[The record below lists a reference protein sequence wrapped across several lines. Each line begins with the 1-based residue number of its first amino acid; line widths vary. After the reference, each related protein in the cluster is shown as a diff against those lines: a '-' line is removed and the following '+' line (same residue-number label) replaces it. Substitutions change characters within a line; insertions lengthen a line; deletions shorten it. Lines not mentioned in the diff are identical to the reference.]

1 MERAVEGKRILTM
14 GEPMGLFIAQEEAA
28 LENVKHFS
36 TSVAGAEFNVAVG
49 LTRLGHTVGYLT
61 KVGNDPFGR
70 QIINCMNSNG
80 IDTALTRID
89 PKGRTGF
96 MLKSKTSKGDP
107 DIYYFRAGSAA
118 STIAPEDLKD
128 VDLTRWDA
136 VHLSGI
142 LPATSETALEATHF
156 MMDAARAA
164 GLPIFFDPNLRPQL
178 WPSQERMVREIN
190 RMAAKADYVL
200 PGENEGLTLCGSKDP
215 KVIGKFYLDLGVK
228 AVIVKTGAEG
238 AECFTK
244 DGAFHEKAYPVKEIV
259 DTVGAG
265 DGFATGVISALMEG
279 ASLPQAV
286 RRGSAIGAIQIM
298 HVSDNEG
305 LPTREELRTFMEE
318 AERPEG

>member
-1 MERAVEGKRILTM
+1 MDKGTMQGKRVLTM

-61 KVGNDPFGR
+61 KVGNDPFGK
-70 QIINCMNSNG
+70 QIINCMNENG

-128 VDLTRWDA
+128 VDLSKWDA
-136 VHLSGI
+136 IHLSGI
-142 LPATSETALEATHF
+142 LPATSATALAATHY
-156 MMDAARAA
+156 MMDAARKA

-178 WPSQERMVREIN
+178 WPDTETMVREIN

-200 PGENEGLTLCGSKDP
+200 PGDNEGLTLCDSKDA

-228 AVIVKTGAEG
+228 AVIVKTGADG
-238 AECFTK
+238 AEGFTQ
-244 DGAFHEKAYPVKEIV
+244 DGSFHVAAFPVKHIV

-265 DGFATGVISALMEG
+265 DGFAAGVISALMEG
-279 ASLPQAV
+279 ETLPEAV

-305 LPTREELRTFMEE
+305 LPTREELHRFMAE
-318 AERPEG
+318 AEG